1 MIEKEIR
8 ILEIDKEK
16 FIKEIVQKGAVKVS
30 EETLQKRYVYDID
43 PNDKSKW
50 MRLRTNGKKTTLTIK
65 QILDKSSIA
74 GTEEHEVEVSDFDET
89 HALLSRLGYEHRN
102 YQENKRSVYMLGDVE
117 ISIDTWPLIP
127 TYAELEGP
135 NEDEIL
141 KIIDSL
147 KINESK
153 ITTLDVNSIYQEIY
167 GIDMLK
173 IKNLELGE
181 TYEGLLERNK

>member
-8 ILEIDKEK
+8 VLEIDKEQ
-16 FIKEIVQKGAVKVS
+16 FIKDIIEKGAVLVQP
-30 EETLQKRYVYDID
+30 ETLQKRYVYDID
-43 PNDKSKW
+43 KGDQSKW
-50 MRLRTNGKKTTLTIK
+50 IRLRTNGKKTTLTIK

-74 GTEEHEVEVSDFDET
+74 GTEEHEVVVSDFDET
-89 HALLSRLGYEHRN
+89 NALLNRLGYEHRN
-102 YQENKRSVYMLGDVE
+102 YQENLREIYMLGNVE

-135 NEDEIL
+135 NEEEIL
-141 KIIDSL
+141 QIIASL
-147 KINESK
+147 KIKESQL
-153 ITTLDVNSIYQEIY
+153 TTFDVNSIYKDIY